1 MRVLFVCVHNAGR
14 SQMAEAFLR
23 QMGGPGIEAGSAGT
37 VPASK
42 VHPEVVEAMREVG
55 LDLSAQVPQLL
66 TEEMLRQADRVIT
79 MGCSVQEACPAV
91 LVESEDW
98 GLEDPAGRSLA
109 MVRQIRD
116 QVRERVGR
124 LLADL
129 TRP

>member
-1 MRVLFVCVHNAGR
+1 
-14 SQMAEAFLR
+14 
-23 QMGGPGIEAGSAGT
+23 